1 VTDDGLRPLT
11 DTGVA
16 WPARKV
22 VRGLGLGER
31 APTADRSRPRVVAVM
46 IASADGRA
54 AIDGRSTGLGAPAD
68 RALLRELRTGVDA
81 ILVGTGTL
89 AAERYGN
96 LLDDA
101 QREHRVASGLPPEP
115 IVATVSRRLDLPAGI
130 PLLAEPTARVQ
141 VYTEAPGEVPG
152 NGAWVAAHRFEPGT
166 LTMHAVLAHL
176 QAERGAGSV
185 LCEGG
190 PTLLRLLVASGV
202 VDDLLL
208 TVAPLLA
215 AGDAPTPLEGPPLH
229 PAAGLALRDLHRAGD
244 HVFLHY
250 SL

>member
-1 VTDDGLRPLT
+1 MTDDGLRPLT
-11 DTGVA
+11 DTGVG

-22 VRGLGLGER
+22 VRALGLR
-31 APTADRSRPRVVAVM
+31 DSAPSGLARPRVVAAM

-54 AIDGRSTGLGAPAD
+54 AIDGRSVALGAPAD
-68 RALLRELRTGVDA
+68 RALLRELRTAVDA
-81 ILVGTGTL
+81 VLVGTRTL

-101 QREHRVASGLPPEP
+101 QREHRVASGMAPEP
-115 IVATVSRRLDLPAGI
+115 IVATVSRSLDVPTGI

-152 NGAWVAAHRFEPGT
+152 DGAWVAVHRFEPGA
-166 LTMHAVLAHL
+166 LSMQSVLAHL
-176 QAERGAGSV
+176 QAERGVSTV

-190 PTLLRLLVASGV
+190 PTLLRQLVAAGA

-208 TVAPLLA
+208 TVAPVLA
-215 AGDAPTPLEGPPLH
+215 AGDAPSPLAGAPLH
-229 PAAGLALRDLHRAGD
+229 PPAELRLREVRRAGD
-244 HVFLHY
+244 HLFLHY

>member
-1 VTDDGLRPLT
+1 VTDEGLRPLT
-11 DTGVA
+11 DTGVG

-22 VRGLGLGER
+22 VRALGLRDR
-31 APTADRSRPRVVAVM
+31 AAGADPGRPRVVAAM

-54 AIDGRSTGLGAPAD
+54 AIDGRSVALGAPAD

-81 ILVGTGTL
+81 ILVGTSTL

-96 LLDDA
+96 LLDDD
-101 QREHRVASGLPPEP
+101 QRAHRVAAGMAPEP
-115 IVATVSRRLDLPAGI
+115 IVATISRRLDVPAGI

-141 VYTEAPGEVPG
+141 VYTEAEGEVPG
-152 NGAWVAAHRFEPGT
+152 GGAWVAAHRFEPGA

-176 QAERGAGSV
+176 QAERGVHSV

-190 PTLLRLLVASGV
+190 PTLLRHLIAARV

-208 TVAPLLA
+208 TLAPVLA
-215 AGDAPTPLEGPPLH
+215 GGDAPAPLEGESLH
-229 PAAGLALRDLHRAGD
+229 PPAQLRLRDVRRAGD
-244 HVFLHY
+244 HLFLHY
-250 SL
+250 AL